1 MKTARPR
8 ISVRSLLVG
17 IAVVGGTLGLLRP
30 LGPMGRETAI
40 RIASRHALE
49 VYPGINL
56 DEYSISAPSRS
67 DWFEEWAVYFHSKSS
82 ESGFLIE
89 VSGGDVYLG
98 PEVTVF
104 VDNAWGS
111 QP

>member
-8 ISVRSLLVG
+8 ISVRSLLVC
-17 IAVVGGTLGLLRP
+17 IAVVGVTLGLLRP
-30 LGPMGRETAI
+30 LRPMGRETAI
-40 RIASRHALE
+40 RIATRHVLE

-56 DEYSISAPSRS
+56 DEYSISAPSRP
-67 DWFEEWAVYFHSKSS
+67 DWFEEWEVYFHSKSS
-82 ESGFLIE
+82 DSGILIE

-98 PEVTVF
+98 PNVNVF
-104 VDNAWGS
+104 VDNTWGS